1 MLIRLSY
8 GRGTLPVNLP
18 PPFEVTVIKKPPAPR
33 LQSPATAVRAALA
46 APIGL
51 PPLLQFARGKES
63 ACILICD
70 ITRPVPNGLLLRPLI
85 ESLTT
90 AGIKKDRI
98 TVLIATGM
106 HRPNLGVDLEELVG
120 DSWVLANVAV
130 KNHDAL
136 CDQDHDDL
144 GFTPHG
150 TPIKLNRHFT
160 RAEVKIVTGLVEPH
174 FMAGYSG
181 GRKVIAPGVAHRD
194 TITTLHSHRFM
205 ADPCAD
211 NLILEGNPL
220 HREQLAIAALLGPV
234 FCINTVID
242 EHRHLSFVNAG
253 ELIKSHIDAVA
264 VTRQSS
270 RVLLPH
276 RFSTVV
282 TSAAG
287 YPLDRTYYQAVKGMV
302 APLGV
307 LATNG
312 TLIIAAECAEGLGS
326 RGYAAAQERLIALG
340 AEAFLQ
346 TLAQK
351 RFADTDEW
359 QTQMQIRPMR
369 AGTIKLY
376 TTGLDDTALK
386 MTGVGLAKS
395 VEHAVA
401 ESVAKSGDYRIAV
414 IPEGPYVIPAC
425 TNL

>member
-1 MLIRLSY
+1 
-8 GRGTLPVNLP
+8 
-18 PPFEVTVIKKPPAPR
+18 
-33 LQSPATAVRAALA
+33 
-46 APIGL
+46 
-51 PPLLQFARGKES
+51 
-63 ACILICD
+63 
-70 ITRPVPNGLLLRPLI
+70 
-85 ESLTT
+85 
-90 AGIKKDRI
+90 
-98 TVLIATGM
+98 
-106 HRPNLGVDLEELVG
+106 
-120 DSWVLANVAV
+120 
-130 KNHDAL
+130 
-136 CDQDHDDL
+136 
-144 GFTPHG
+144 
-150 TPIKLNRHFT
+150 
-160 RAEVKIVTGLVEPH
+160 
-174 FMAGYSG
+174 
-181 GRKVIAPGVAHRD
+181 
-194 TITTLHSHRFM
+194 
-205 ADPCAD
+205 
-211 NLILEGNPL
+211 
-220 HREQLAIAALLGPV
+220 
-234 FCINTVID
+234 
-242 EHRHLSFVNAG
+242 
-253 ELIKSHIDAVA
+253 
-264 VTRQSS
+264 
-270 RVLLPH
+270 
-276 RFSTVV
+276 
-282 TSAAG
+282 
-287 YPLDRTYYQAVKGMV
+287 MV